1 MKEDPEEGTGRFA
14 GIREGLAELPAKYR
28 RTMLGRLLAPLVEQ
42 RRSLAAIMTWTG
54 LFIFL
59 GFVILAIFAPFLA
72 PYDPTEF
79 VSSPNLPP
87 SAAHLM
93 GTDRFGRDVFS
104 RVIFGART
112 SLSIMAIA
120 TSIALLIGLPLGL
133 ISGYVGGYLDR
144 AQVMVMDSIY
154 SFPGLLL
161 ALSIATMIGKGIFNI
176 AIAITVIY
184 IPLYFRVIRNHVLS
198 VKQEVYVEA
207 ARALG
212 AKPWTVIL
220 SYITYNVI
228 VSIPVIFSI
237 NAADAVLTAAGLSF
251 LGFGL
256 EEPIPDWGLDLST
269 GRRYLYSGI
278 WWTSFF
284 PGLMIVILTAA
295 LSMFGEGLNDIINPL
310 LKKERS

>member
-1 MKEDPEEGTGRFA
+1 MKKRGGKKPSGALRTGF
-14 GIREGLAELPAKYR
+14 GGLPAKYR
-28 RTMLGRLLAPLVEQ
+28 RSLLGRLLAPLVRE
-42 RRSLAAIMTWTG
+42 RRTLAGVMTWIG
-54 LFIFL
+54 LFLFL
-59 GFVILAIFAPFLA
+59 GFIFLAIFAPFIA
-72 PYDPTEF
+72 PYEPTAF
-79 VSSPNLPP
+79 VATPNEPP
-87 SAAHLM
+87 SSAHVM

-112 SLSIMAIA
+112 SLSIMGIA
-120 TSIALLIGLPLGL
+120 TVIALLIGLPLGL
-133 ISGYVGGYLDR
+133 ISGYVGGYFDR
-144 AQVMVMDSIY
+144 AQVMIMDSIY
-154 SFPGLLL
+154 AFPGLLL

-176 AIAITVIY
+176 SIAITVIY
-184 IPLYFRVIRNHVLS
+184 IPIYFRVIRNHVLS
-198 VKQEVYVEA
+198 VKQEAYVEA

-212 AKPWTVIL
+212 ARPWTVIL

-256 EEPIPDWGLDLST
+256 EEPIADWGLDLST
-269 GRRYLYSGI
+269 GRRFLYSGI

-295 LSMFGEGLNDIINPL
+295 LSMLGEGLNDIINPL
-310 LKKERS
+310 LRKERS

>member
-1 MKEDPEEGTGRFA
+1 MKGPDERTSWLQGMRL
-14 GIREGLAELPAKYR
+14 GLAELPAKYR
-28 RTMLGRLLAPLVEQ
+28 RTLLGRIFSPLMAERKTLAG
-42 RRSLAAIMTWTG
+42 IMTWVG

-59 GFVILAIFAPFLA
+59 GFIVMAIFAPLIA
-72 PYDPTEF
+72 PYDPTDF
-79 VSSPNLPP
+79 VAGTNLPP
-87 SAAHLM
+87 SAEHLM
-93 GTDRFGRDVFS
+93 GTDRLGRDVFS

-133 ISGYVGGYLDR
+133 ISGYRGGYLDR
-144 AQVMVMDSIY
+144 AQVMIMDSIY

-161 ALSIATMIGKGIFNI
+161 ALSIAAMLGKGIFNI
-176 AIAITVIY
+176 SIAITVIY
-184 IPLYFRVIRNHVLS
+184 VPLYFRVIRNHVLS
-198 VKQEVYVEA
+198 VKQEMYVEA
-207 ARALG
+207 ARAIG
-212 AKPWTVIL
+212 AKPWTVII
-220 SYITYNVI
+220 SYIMYNVI
-228 VSIPVIFSI
+228 VSVPVIFSI

-256 EEPIPDWGLDLST
+256 EEPVADWGLDLST

-284 PGLMIVILTAA
+284 PGLMIVILTAG
-295 LSMFGEGLNDIINPL
+295 LSMLGEGLNDIVNPL

>member
-1 MKEDPEEGTGRFA
+1 MGSGKKGRAAGALRTGWA
-14 GIREGLAELPAKYR
+14 QIPAKYR
-28 RTMLGRLLAPLVEQ
+28 RSIIGRVFAPLVRE
-42 RRSLAAIMTWTG
+42 RRTLAGIMTWLG
-54 LFIFL
+54 LFMFL
-59 GFVILAIFAPFLA
+59 GFIVLAIFAPFIA
-72 PYDPTEF
+72 PYEPTEF
-79 VSSPNLPP
+79 VATPNEPP
-87 SAAHLM
+87 TSAHLM

-112 SLSIMAIA
+112 SLSIMGIA
-120 TSIALLIGLPLGL
+120 TMIALLIGLPLGL
-133 ISGYVGGYLDR
+133 ISGYLGGYLDR
-144 AQVMVMDSIY
+144 IQVMIMDSIY
-154 SFPGLLL
+154 AFPGLLL

-176 AIAITVIY
+176 SIAITVIY
-184 IPLYFRVIRNHVLS
+184 VPIYFRVIRNHVLS
-198 VKQEVYVEA
+198 VKQEAYVEA

-256 EEPIPDWGLDLST
+256 EEPIADWGLDLST
-269 GRRYLYSGI
+269 GRRFLYSGV

-295 LSMFGEGLNDIINPL
+295 LSMLGEGLNDIINPL
-310 LKKERS
+310 LRKEKG

>member
-1 MKEDPEEGTGRFA
+1 MKKRADEKGSEPIGVRL
-14 GIREGLAELPAKYR
+14 GLAQLPEKYR
-28 RTMLGRLLAPLVEQ
+28 RSFLGKLLSPLFEE
-42 RRSLAAIMTWTG
+42 RRTLAGIMTWVG

-59 GFVILAIFAPFLA
+59 GFIVLAIFAPIIA
-72 PYDPTEF
+72 PFDPTTF

-87 SAAHLM
+87 SSEHLM

-133 ISGYVGGYLDR
+133 ISGYAGGYLDR
-144 AQVMVMDSIY
+144 TQVMIMDSIY

-176 AIAITVIY
+176 SIAITVIY

-198 VKQEVYVEA
+198 VKQEAYVEA

-212 AKPWTVIL
+212 AKPWTVIM
-220 SYITYNVI
+220 SYIAYNVI

-269 GRRYLYSGI
+269 GRRFLYSGV

-284 PGLMIVILTAA
+284 PGLMIVILTAS
-295 LSMFGEGLNDIINPL
+295 LSMLGEGLNDIINPL
-310 LKKERS
+310 VKKERS